1 MKKSAHIAIVM
12 TAAALVVALTLV
24 LTPGFGQTNNDKA
37 KAGNDEKAK
46 AAAKAKAIA
55 QTFEANARTLT
66 IFDRQGKAVTT
77 VGQRAIYNTP
87 VFSPDAKRLVVAKV
101 DLEKETQDL
110 WVFDIDKGSSIQLT
124 AGKAREVSTTPAWS
138 PDGNR
143 IAYIGLRSGEYGLY
157 QKASNGQGNED
168 LVYKLPGVGT
178 LTDWSQDGRYLTYH
192 STDLGGGTLYAL
204 PLDVSAQPGRGV
216 VRDQDKAAERKPIEA
231 FRSPKQVQGM
241 RLSPDDRFLAYMSN
255 ESGKNEIYVR
265 PFDPAGAASAVARQL
280 SDQGG
285 QGMAFWRRDGKEL
298 YYLGA
303 DRSIMAV
310 SVSTSP
316 ALEVGK
322 PRVLFHPAEEVAVA
336 PGTSSVSR
344 DGERFV
350 IAVPPSRLRQLTI
363 LDRQGKVV
371 KTVGEPGVYASPA
384 FSPDGTRV
392 AVTRN
397 DPKTGNNDIWT
408 FDVATGKGYAVTS
421 DVWNDNS
428 PIWSADG
435 KQVAYVSTREQYSGI
450 YRKAWDGSGQEEL
463 LFRYTPGAG
472 VGFSDWSSDG
482 KFLTFSTGALLV
494 VGLHPD
500 EKALDRKA
508 LEWIRDENNEFGG
521 RFSPDTRFLA
531 YGSDE
536 ADPLDFAG
544 GGTVDV
550 YVRPFDA
557 AKAEAPGPG
566 PAVRVTK
573 NGAQIFGWR
582 RQDGKELI
590 YMNRDFELMALDVS
604 TTPTFTAGTPKL
616 LFKLASPQTAISPD
630 GISRDGQRFVFGM
643 PVSTTAR

>member
-1 MKKSAHIAIVM
+1 MKNSAHIAIVM
-12 TAAALVVALTLV
+12 TAAVLVGALMLV
-24 LTPGFGQTNNDKA
+24 PAPGFGQA
-37 KAGNDEKAK
+37 SSEEKARV
-46 AAAKAKAIA
+46 AAKAKAIA

-77 VGQRAIYNTP
+77 VGPRAIYNTP

-101 DLEKETQDL
+101 ALEKETQDL
-110 WVFDIDKGSSIQLT
+110 WVFDIDTGSSMQLT
-124 AGKAREVSTTPAWS
+124 SGKTREVSSTPAWS
-138 PDGNR
+138 PDGTR
-143 IAYIGLRSGEYGLY
+143 IAYLGLRSGDYGLY
-157 QKASNGQGNED
+157 QKASNGQGSEE
-168 LVYKLPGVGT
+168 LIYKLPGVGT
-178 LTDWSQDGRYLTYH
+178 LTDWSQDGKYLTYH
-192 STDLGGGTLYAL
+192 STDLGGGMLNAL
-204 PLDVSAQPGRGV
+204 PLN
-216 VRDQDKAAERKPIEA
+216 AAERKPIEA
-231 FRSPKQVQGM
+231 FKSAKQLSGM

-255 ESGKNEIYVR
+255 ESGRNEIYVR
-265 PFDPAGAASAVARQL
+265 PFDPAGGANAAAAGRQV

-298 YYLGA
+298 YFLGA

-316 ALEVGK
+316 ALEIGK
-322 PRVLFHPAEEVAVA
+322 PRLLFHPAEEIAVA

-350 IAVPPSRLRQLTI
+350 IAVPPNRLRQLTMF
-363 LDRQGKVV
+363 DRQGKVV
-371 KTVGEPGVYASPA
+371 KKVGEPGVYASPA

-408 FDVATGKGYAVTS
+408 FDVATGKGTAVTS

-450 YRKAWDGSGQEEL
+450 YRKASDGTGQEEL

-472 VGFSDWSSDG
+472 IGFSDWSSDG

-494 VGLHPD
+494 VGLRPD

-521 RFSPDTRFLA
+521 RFSPDTHFLA

-536 ADPLDFAG
+536 ADPLDSAG

-557 AKAEAPGPG
+557 AKPEAPGPG
-566 PAVRVTK
+566 TAVRVTK

-590 YMNRDFELMALDVS
+590 YMNRDFEFMAVDVS
-604 TTPTFTAGTPKL
+604 TTPTFRAGTPKL

-643 PVSTTAR
+643 PVSPAAR

>member
-1 MKKSAHIAIVM
+1 MKKSARIAIVM
-12 TAAALVVALTLV
+12 TTAVLAAAWMF
-24 LTPGFGQTNNDKA
+24 TPSSGFGQANNDKA
-37 KAGNDEKAK
+37 KAGNEDKAK

-66 IFDRQGKAVTT
+66 IYDRQGKAVAT
-77 VGQRAIYNTP
+77 VGPRAIYNTP
-87 VFSPDAKRLVVAKV
+87 VFSPDVKRLVAGKV

-110 WVFDIDKGSSIQLT
+110 WVFDIATGNSIQLT
-124 AGKAREVSTTPAWS
+124 SGKAREASSTPAWS
-138 PDGNR
+138 PDGSR

-157 QKASNGQGNED
+157 QKASNGQGSEE
-168 LVYKLPGVGT
+168 LIYKLPGVGT

-204 PLDVSAQPGRGV
+204 PLN
-216 VRDQDKAAERKPIEA
+216 AAERKPLEA
-231 FRSPKQVQGM
+231 FHSAKQVQGM
-241 RLSPDDRFLAYMSN
+241 RLSPDDRYMVHTSN
-255 ESGKNEIYVR
+255 ESGRNEIYVR
-265 PFDPAGAASAVARQL
+265 PFDPAGGTGAAGAARQV

-336 PGTSSVSR
+336 PGSSSVSR

-350 IAVPPSRLRQLTI
+350 IAVPPNRLRQLTI
-363 LDRQGKVV
+363 LDRQGKTV
-371 KTVGEPGVYASPA
+371 KTVGEPGVYGQPA

-392 AVTRN
+392 AVSRN
-397 DPKTGNNDIWT
+397 DPKTGFNDIWT
-408 FDVATGKGYAVTS
+408 FDVATGKGYPVSS

-435 KQVAYVSTREQYSGI
+435 KQLAYVSTREQYSGI

-472 VGFSDWSSDG
+472 VGFSDWSQDG

-494 VGLHPD
+494 VPLRDG
-500 EKALDRKA
+500 EKGLDRKA

-521 RFSPDTRFLA
+521 RFSPDGHFLA

-544 GGTVDV
+544 GGTLDV
-550 YVRPFDA
+550 YVRPFDSS
-557 AKAEAPGPG
+557 KPEAPGPG
-566 PAVRVTK
+566 PAVRVTS

-604 TTPTFTAGTPKL
+604 MTPTFRAGTPKL

>member
-1 MKKSAHIAIVM
+1 MKKSAQIAIVLP
-12 TAAALVVALTLV
+12 AAGIACALMFVSIA
-24 LTPGFGQTNNDKA
+24 GFGQTANDA
-37 KAGNDEKAK
+37 KAK

-55 QTFEANARTLT
+55 QAFEANARTLT
-66 IFDRQGKAVTT
+66 IFDRQGKVVTT
-77 VGQRAIYNTP
+77 VGPRAIYNTP
-87 VFSPDAKRLVVAKV
+87 VFSPDAKRLVVAKT

-110 WVFDIDKGSSIQLT
+110 WVFDIATGNSIQLT
-124 AGKAREVSTTPAWS
+124 SGKPREASTAPAWS
-138 PDGNR
+138 PDGSR
-143 IAYIGLRSGEYGLY
+143 VAYIGLRSGAYGLY
-157 QKASNGQGNED
+157 QKPSNGQGAEE
-168 LVYKLPGVGT
+168 LLYQLPGVGT

-192 STDLGGGTLYAL
+192 STDLGGGILSAL
-204 PLDVSAQPGRGV
+204 PLNATG
-216 VRDQDKAAERKPIEA
+216 ERKPIEA
-231 FRSPKQVQGM
+231 FRSPKQAQGM
-241 RLSPDDRFLAYMSN
+241 RLSPDGRFMSYSSN
-255 ESGKNEIYVR
+255 DTGKGEIYVR
-265 PFDPAGAASAVARQL
+265 PFDPAGSSSGAAKQI

-285 QGMAFWRRDGKEL
+285 QGMAFWRRDGKEF

-316 ALEVGK
+316 ALEIGK
-322 PRVLFHPAEEVAVA
+322 PRVLFHPAEEIAVA

-363 LDRQGKVV
+363 FDRQGKTVQ
-371 KTVGEPGVYASPA
+371 KVGEPGVYGQPA
-384 FSPDGTRV
+384 FSPDGTKV
-392 AVTRN
+392 AVSRN
-397 DPKTGNNDIWT
+397 DPKSGANDIWT
-408 FDVATGKGYAVTS
+408 IEVATGKGYAVTN
-421 DVWNDNS
+421 DVWQDNT

-435 KQVAYVSTREQYSGI
+435 KQLAYVSTREQYSGI

-472 VGFSDWSSDG
+472 VGFSDWSQDG
-482 KFLTFSTGALLV
+482 KFLTFATGALLIV
-494 VGLHPD
+494 PLRADVKG
-500 EKALDRKA
+500 LDRKEI
-508 LEWIRDENNEFGG
+508 EWIRDEYNEFGG
-521 RFSPDTRFLA
+521 RFSPDGRFLA
-531 YGSDE
+531 FGSDE

-544 GGTVDV
+544 SGSIDV

-557 AKAEAPGPG
+557 SHPEAPGPG

-590 YMNRDFELMALDVS
+590 YMNRDFELMALDIS
-604 TTPTFTAGTPKL
+604 TTPTVTTGTPKL

-630 GISRDGQRFVFGM
+630 GISRDGKQFVFGM

>member
-1 MKKSAHIAIVM
+1 MKSRIPALIL
-12 TAAALVVALTLV
+12 TASAALCAGLILV
-24 LTPGFGQTNNDKA
+24 PSSGFGQA
-37 KAGNDEKAK
+37 SNDEKAK
-46 AAAKAKAIA
+46 SAAKAKAKAIA

-66 IFDRQGKAVTT
+66 IFDRQGKTVTT
-77 VGQRAIYNTP
+77 VGPRAIYNTP

-110 WVFDIDKGSSIQLT
+110 WVFDIATGSSIQLT
-124 AGKAREVSTTPAWS
+124 SGKPREVSAAPAWS
-138 PDGNR
+138 PDGSR
-143 IAYIGLRSGEYGLY
+143 IAYMGLRAGAYGLY

-168 LVYKLPGVGT
+168 LVYQLPGVGT

-192 STDLGGGTLYAL
+192 STDLGGGTLSAL
-204 PLDVSAQPGRGV
+204 PL
-216 VRDQDKAAERKPIEA
+216 VRDQDQAAERKPIEA
-231 FRSPKQVQGM
+231 LKSAKQLSGM

-265 PFDPAGAASAVARQL
+265 PFDPAGGSNAAAAARQV

-285 QGMAFWRRDGKEL
+285 QGMAFWRRDGQEL
-298 YYLGA
+298 YFLAA

-316 ALEVGK
+316 ALEIGK
-322 PRVLFHPAEEVAVA
+322 PRLLFHPAEEIAVA

-350 IAVPPSRLRQLTI
+350 IAVPPNRLRQLTI
-363 LDRQGKVV
+363 LERQGKVV

-392 AVTRN
+392 AVMRN

-408 FDVATGKGYAVTS
+408 FDVATGKGSAVTS

-435 KQVAYVSTREQYSGI
+435 KQLAYVSTREQYSGV
-450 YRKAWDGSGQEEL
+450 YRKAADGSGQEEL

-472 VGFSDWSSDG
+472 IGFSDWSTDG
-482 KFLTFSTGALLV
+482 RFLTFSTGALLV
-494 VGLHPD
+494 VPVRES

-521 RFSPDTRFLA
+521 RFSPDGRFLA

-544 GGTVDV
+544 GGSVDV

-557 AKAEAPGPG
+557 AKPEAPGTG
-566 PAVRVTK
+566 TAVRVTK

-643 PVSTTAR
+643 PVSPAAR

>member
-1 MKKSAHIAIVM
+1 MKKSAQIAIVM
-12 TAAALVVALTLV
+12 TVAALAATLTFA
-24 LTPGFGQTNNDKA
+24 PASGFGQTNTDRA

-46 AAAKAKAIA
+46 AAAKAKAVA
-55 QTFEANARTLT
+55 QQFEANARTLT
-66 IFDRQGKAVTT
+66 VFDRQGKVITT
-77 VGQRAIYNTP
+77 VGTRAIYNTP
-87 VFSPDAKRLVVAKV
+87 VFSPDAKRLAVAKV

-110 WVFDIDKGSSIQLT
+110 WVFDIGTGGSLQLT
-124 AGKAREVSTTPAWS
+124 SGKVREISSAPAWS
-138 PDGNR
+138 PDGSHV
-143 IAYIGLRSGEYGLY
+143 AYVGLRSGEYGLY
-157 QKASNGQGNED
+157 QRPSNGQGAEE
-168 LVYKLPGVGT
+168 LIYKLPGVGT

-192 STDLGGGTLYAL
+192 STDLGGGILFAV
-204 PLDVSAQPGRGV
+204 PLNSA
-216 VRDQDKAAERKPIEA
+216 DKKPIEA
-231 FRSPKQVQGM
+231 FRSAKQLSGM

-255 ESGKNEIYVR
+255 ESGRNEIYVR
-265 PFDPAGAASAVARQL
+265 PFDPAGGSTAAGRQL

-298 YYLGA
+298 YFLAA

-310 SVSTSP
+310 SVSTFP
-316 ALEVGK
+316 ALEIGK
-322 PRVLFHPAEEVAVA
+322 PRLLFHPAEEIAVA

-350 IAVPPSRLRQLTI
+350 IAVPPNRLRQLTI
-363 LDRQGKVV
+363 FDRQGKVI
-371 KTVGEPGVYASPA
+371 KTVGDPGVYGQPA
-384 FSPDGTRV
+384 FSPDATRV
-392 AVTRN
+392 AVSRN
-397 DPKTGNNDIWT
+397 DPRTGNNDIWT
-408 FDVATGKGYAVTS
+408 FDVATGKGNPVTS
-421 DVWNDNS
+421 DVWQDNT

-435 KQVAYVSTREQYSGI
+435 RQVAYVSTREQYSGI
-450 YRKAWDGSGQEEL
+450 YRKASDGSGQEEL

-472 VGFSDWSSDG
+472 IGFSDWSSDG
-482 KFLTFSTGALLV
+482 RFLTFSTGALLV
-494 VGLHPD
+494 VPVRPD

-508 LEWIRDENNEFGG
+508 LEWMRDENNEFGG

-557 AKAEAPGPG
+557 TKPEAPGPG
-566 PAVRVTK
+566 TAVRVTK

-590 YMNRDFELMALDVS
+590 YLNRDFELMAMDVS

-616 LFKLASPQTAISPD
+616 LFKLTSPQTTISPD
-630 GISRDGQRFVFGM
+630 GISRDGQRFVFGL
-643 PVSTTAR
+643 PVSPAAR

>member
-1 MKKSAHIAIVM
+1 MKKSAQIAIVM
-12 TAAALVVALTLV
+12 TAGVLAAAWMLAP
-24 LTPGFGQTNNDKA
+24 TPGFGQASNDA
-37 KAGNDEKAK
+37 KPNDAKAK

-55 QTFEANARTLT
+55 QQFEANARTLT
-66 IFDRQGKAVTT
+66 VYDRQGKAVAT
-77 VGQRAIYNTP
+77 VGPRAIYNTP
-87 VFSPDAKRLVVAKV
+87 VFSPDAKRLVVGKV
-101 DLEKETQDL
+101 DLEKEVQDL
-110 WVFDIDKGSSIQLT
+110 WVFDIGTGSTLQLT
-124 AGKAREVSTTPAWS
+124 SGKAREASSTPAWS
-138 PDGNR
+138 PDGSR
-143 IAYIGLRSGEYGLY
+143 IAYLGLRSGDYGIY
-157 QKASNGQGNED
+157 QKASNGQGSEE
-168 LVYKLPGVGT
+168 LIYKLPGVGT
-178 LTDWSQDGRYLTYH
+178 ITDWSQDGRYITYH
-192 STDLGGGTLYAL
+192 STDLGGGTLFAFSL
-204 PLDVSAQPGRGV
+204 SAA
-216 VRDQDKAAERKPIEA
+216 DKKPIEA
-231 FRSPKQVQGM
+231 YRSAKQLSGM
-241 RLSPDDRFLAYMSN
+241 RLSPDNRYLAYMSN
-255 ESGKNEIYVR
+255 ESGKNEVYVR
-265 PFDPAGAASAVARQL
+265 PFDPAGSNAAAAARQV
-280 SDQGG
+280 SEQGG

-298 YYLGA
+298 YFLGA

-322 PRVLFHPAEEVAVA
+322 PRLLFHPAEEIAVA

-350 IAVPPSRLRQLTI
+350 IAVPPNRLRQLTI

-371 KTVGEPGVYASPA
+371 RTVGEPGVYAQPA

-392 AVTRN
+392 AVARN
-397 DPKTGNNDIWT
+397 DLKTGSNDIWT

-421 DVWNDNS
+421 DVWPDNT

-435 KQVAYVSTREQYSGI
+435 KQLAYVSTREQYSGI

-472 VGFSDWSSDG
+472 VGFSDWSQDG
-482 KFLTFSTGALLV
+482 KFLTFSTGVLLV
-494 VGLHPD
+494 VPLREN

-508 LEWIRDENNEFGG
+508 IEWIRDENNEFGG
-521 RFSPDTRFLA
+521 RFSPDGRFLA

-557 AKAEAPGPG
+557 SKPEAPAVG
-566 PAVRVTK
+566 PAIRVTK

-582 RQDGKELI
+582 RQYGKELI
-590 YMNRDFELMALDVS
+590 YMNRDFELMAMDIS
-604 TTPTFTAGTPKL
+604 TTPTFRAGTPTL
-616 LFKLASPQTAISPD
+616 LFKLPNPLQTSISPD

-643 PVSTTAR
+643 PLPAAGR

>member
-1 MKKSAHIAIVM
+1 MKKSSRIAIVM
-12 TAAALVVALTLV
+12 TVAALAAASMLA
-24 LTPGFGQTNNDKA
+24 PASGFGQTNNDKA

-55 QTFEANARTLT
+55 QAFEANARTLT

-77 VGQRAIYNTP
+77 VGPRAIYNTP

-110 WVFDIDKGSSIQLT
+110 WVFDIDTGSSIQLT
-124 AGKAREVSTTPAWS
+124 SGKAREVSTTPAWS
-138 PDGNR
+138 PDGSR

-178 LTDWSQDGRYLTYH
+178 LTDWSQDGSYLTYH

-204 PLDVSAQPGRGV
+204 PLT
-216 VRDQDKAAERKPIEA
+216 AAERKPIEA
-231 FRSPKQVQGM
+231 YRSAKQAQGM

-265 PFDPAGAASAVARQL
+265 PFDPAGGSNAAAAGRQL

-298 YYLGA
+298 YYLAA
-303 DRSIMAV
+303 DRSIMVV

-316 ALEVGK
+316 ALEIGK
-322 PRVLFHPAEEVAVA
+322 PRLLFHPAEEVAVA
-336 PGTSSVSR
+336 PGSSSVSR

-363 LDRQGKVV
+363 LDRQGRVV

-435 KQVAYVSTREQYSGI
+435 KQLAYVSTREQYSGI

-472 VGFSDWSSDG
+472 IGFSDWSQDG
-482 KFLTFSTGALLV
+482 KFLTFATGVLLV
-494 VGLHPD
+494 VPLRPS
-500 EKALDRKA
+500 EKALDRSA
-508 LEWIRDENNEFGG
+508 IEWIRDENNEFGG
-521 RFSPDTRFLA
+521 RFSPDGRFLA

-544 GGTVDV
+544 GGSLDV

-557 AKAEAPGPG
+557 AKPEAPGPG
-566 PAVRVTK
+566 SAIRVTR
-573 NGAQIFGWR
+573 NGVQIFGWR
-582 RQDGKELI
+582 RQDGKGLI
-590 YMNRDFELMALDVS
+590 YMNRDFELMAVDVS

-643 PVSTTAR
+643 PVSATAR

>member
-1 MKKSAHIAIVM
+1 MKSSFQVAIL
-12 TAAALVVALTLV
+12 TASAALCAVLMLV
-24 LTPGFGQTNNDKA
+24 SSGFGQAANDA
-37 KAGNDEKAK
+37 KAK

-55 QTFEANARTLT
+55 QAFEANARTLT
-66 IFDRQGKAVTT
+66 IYDRQGKAVTT
-77 VGQRAIYNTP
+77 VGPRAIYNTP

-110 WVFDIDKGSSIQLT
+110 WVFDIATGSSIQLT
-124 AGKAREVSTTPAWS
+124 SGKAREGSTTPAWS
-138 PDGNR
+138 PDGSR

-204 PLDVSAQPGRGV
+204 PLDVSAQPARGV
-216 VRDQDKAAERKPIEA
+216 VRDQNNAAERKPIEA
-231 FRSPKQVQGM
+231 YRSAKQAQGM
-241 RLSPDDRFLAYMSN
+241 RLSPDARFLVYTSN
-255 ESGKNEIYVR
+255 ETGKNEIYIR
-265 PFDPAGAASAVARQL
+265 PFDPAGGSNAAAAGRQV

-298 YYLGA
+298 YYLAA

-310 SVSTSP
+310 SVGTSP

-336 PGTSSVSR
+336 PGSSSVSR

-350 IAVPPSRLRQLTI
+350 IAVPPNRLRQLTI

-371 KTVGEPGVYASPA
+371 KKVGQPGVYAQPS

-408 FDVATGKGYAVTS
+408 FDVATGKGSAVTS

-472 VGFSDWSSDG
+472 IGFSDWSTDG

-494 VGLHPD
+494 VPLRPA

-508 LEWIRDENNEFGG
+508 LDWIRDENNEFGG
-521 RFSPDTRFLA
+521 RFSPDGRFLA

-544 GGTVDV
+544 GGSLDV

-557 AKAEAPGPG
+557 KSPEAPGPA
-566 PAVRVTK
+566 PAVRLTR
-573 NGAQIFGWR
+573 NGVQFFGWS

-590 YMNRDFELMALDVS
+590 YVNRDFELMALDVS

-643 PVSTTAR
+643 PVSAATR

>member
-1 MKKSAHIAIVM
+1 MQKSARIAIIM
-12 TAAALVVALTLV
+12 TAAALGAALTLAPA
-24 LTPGFGQTNNDKA
+24 PGLGQSPNTNEKTS
-37 KAGNDEKAK
+37 DEKAR
-46 AAAKAKAIA
+46 AADKAKAIA
-55 QTFEANARTLT
+55 RQFENNARTLT
-66 IFDRQGKAVTT
+66 IFDRQGKVVTT
-77 VGQRAIYNTP
+77 VGPRAIWNTP
-87 VFSPDAKRLVVAKV
+87 VFSPDAKRLVAGKV
-101 DLEKETQDL
+101 DLEKEVQDL
-110 WVFDIDKGSSIQLT
+110 WVFDTATGSSIQLT
-124 AGKAREVSTTPAWS
+124 SGKARENSSTPAWS
-138 PDGNR
+138 PDGSR
-143 IAYIGLRSGEYGLY
+143 IAYIALRSGEFGLY
-157 QKASNGQGNED
+157 QKASNGQGNEE
-168 LVYKLPGVGT
+168 LIYKLPGVGT

-192 STDLGGGTLYAL
+192 STDLGGGTLFAL
-204 PLDVSAQPGRGV
+204 PLD
-216 VRDQDKAAERKPIEA
+216 ERKPIEA

-255 ESGKNEIYVR
+255 ESGKNEIYIR
-265 PFDPAGAASAVARQL
+265 PFDPAGGGNGTGRQV

-303 DRSIMAV
+303 DRSIMAI

-316 ALEVGK
+316 ALEAGK
-322 PRVLFHPAEEVAVA
+322 PRVLFHPAEEIAVA
-336 PGTSSVSR
+336 PGSSSVSR

-363 LDRQGKVV
+363 FDRQGKVV
-371 KTVGEPGVYASPA
+371 KTVGQPGAYFQPA

-408 FDVATGKGYAVTS
+408 FDTASGKGYAVTN
-421 DVWNDNS
+421 DVWQDNS

-472 VGFSDWSSDG
+472 VGFSDWSQDG
-482 KFLTFSTGALLV
+482 KFLTFATGALLV
-494 VGLHPD
+494 VPLRAN

-508 LEWIRDENNEFGG
+508 IEWIRDENNEFGG
-521 RFSPDTRFLA
+521 RFSPDGRFLA

-544 GGTVDV
+544 SGSLDV

-557 AKAEAPGPG
+557 SKPEAPGPG
-566 PAVRVTK
+566 PAVRATK
-573 NGAQIFGWR
+573 GGVQIFGWR

-590 YMNRDFELMALDVS
+590 YMNRDFELMAMDVS
-604 TTPTFTAGTPKL
+604 TTPTFRAGTPKL

-643 PVSTTAR
+643 PVSAGAR

>member
-1 MKKSAHIAIVM
+1 MKNSAQIAIVV
-12 TAAALVVALTLV
+12 TAAALVVALMLV
-24 LTPGFGQTNNDKA
+24 PAPGFGQASK
-37 KAGNDEKAK
+37 NDEKAK

-55 QTFEANARTLT
+55 QAFEANARTLT
-66 IFDRQGKAVTT
+66 IYDRQGKAVTT
-77 VGQRAIYNTP
+77 VGPRAIYNTP
-87 VFSPDAKRLVVAKV
+87 VFSPDAKRLVVSKA

-110 WVFDIDKGSSIQLT
+110 WVFDIDKGSSLQLT
-124 AGKAREVSTTPAWS
+124 SGKAREVSTAPAWS
-138 PDGNR
+138 PDGSR

-157 QKASNGQGNED
+157 QKASNGQGSEE
-168 LVYKLPGVGT
+168 LIYTLPGVGT

-192 STDLGGGTLYAL
+192 STDLGGGMLNAL
-204 PLDVSAQPGRGV
+204 PLDVSAQPARGV
-216 VRDQDKAAERKPIEA
+216 VRDQNNAAERKPIEA
-231 FRSPKQVQGM
+231 YRSAKQLSGM

-265 PFDPAGAASAVARQL
+265 PFDPSGGSSAAAPASAVARQV

-298 YYLGA
+298 YYLAA

-322 PRVLFHPAEEVAVA
+322 PKVLFHPAEEVAVG
-336 PGTSSVSR
+336 PGTSSVNR

-350 IAVPPSRLRQLTI
+350 IAVPPSQLRQLTI

-371 KTVGEPGVYASPA
+371 KKVGEPGVYASPA

-392 AVTRN
+392 AVTRS

-408 FDVATGKGYAVTS
+408 FDVATGKGYAVTN
-421 DVWNDNS
+421 DVWQDNS

-435 KQVAYVSTREQYSGI
+435 KQVAFVSTREQYSGI

-472 VGFSDWSSDG
+472 IGFSDWSSDG
-482 KFLTFSTGALLV
+482 KFLTFSIGALLV
-494 VGLHPD
+494 VPLRPA

-508 LEWIRDENNEFGG
+508 LDWIRDENNEFGG

-557 AKAEAPGPG
+557 AKPEAPGPG
-566 PAVRVTK
+566 TAVRVTK
-573 NGAQIFGWR
+573 NGVQIFGWR

-643 PVSTTAR
+643 PVSPAAR

>member
-1 MKKSAHIAIVM
+1 MKESARIAIVM
-12 TAAALVVALTLV
+12 TVAALAAALTFAPA
-24 LTPGFGQTNNDKA
+24 PGLGQTNNDKA

-66 IFDRQGKAVTT
+66 VFDRQGKAVTT

-110 WVFDIDKGSSIQLT
+110 WVFDIDKGSGVQLT
-124 AGKAREVSTTPAWS
+124 SGKAREVSTAPAWS
-138 PDGNR
+138 PDGSR
-143 IAYIGLRSGEYGLY
+143 IAYVGLRSGEYGLY

-168 LVYKLPGVGT
+168 LIYKLPGVGT

-204 PLDVSAQPGRGV
+204 PLNAT
-216 VRDQDKAAERKPIEA
+216 ERKPIEA
-231 FRSPKQVQGM
+231 YRSAKQLSGM

-265 PFDPAGAASAVARQL
+265 PFDPAGGSNAAVTGRQL

-371 KTVGEPGVYASPA
+371 RTVGEPGVYASPA

-408 FDVATGKGYAVTS
+408 FDVATGKGYAVTN

-435 KQVAYVSTREQYSGI
+435 KQLAYVSTREQYSGI
-450 YRKAWDGSGQEEL
+450 YRKASDGSGQEEL

-472 VGFSDWSSDG
+472 IGFSDWSSDG

-494 VGLHPD
+494 VPVRPD

-508 LEWIRDENNEFGG
+508 LEWMRDENNEFGG

-557 AKAEAPGPG
+557 TKPEAPGPG
-566 PAVRVTK
+566 TAVRVTK

-590 YMNRDFELMALDVS
+590 YMNRDFELMAMDIS

-616 LFKLASPQTAISPD
+616 LFKLPSPQTAISPD
-630 GISRDGQRFVFGM
+630 GISRDGQRFVFGL
-643 PVSTTAR
+643 PVSPAAR

>member
-1 MKKSAHIAIVM
+1 MKKSAQIAIVM
-12 TAAALVVALTLV
+12 TAAVLVVALV
-24 LTPGFGQTNNDKA
+24 LIPASGFGQA
-37 KAGNDEKAK
+37 SNDEKAK

-55 QTFEANARTLT
+55 QNFEANARTLT
-66 IFDRQGKAVTT
+66 IYDRKGKVVTT
-77 VGQRAIYNTP
+77 VGPRAIYNTP

-110 WVFDIDKGSSIQLT
+110 WVFDIDKGGSLQLT
-124 AGKAREVSTTPAWS
+124 SGKAREVSTTPAWS
-138 PDGNR
+138 PDGTR

-204 PLDVSAQPGRGV
+204 PLT
-216 VRDQDKAAERKPIEA
+216 AAERKPIEA
-231 FRSPKQVQGM
+231 YRSAKQAQGM

-255 ESGKNEIYVR
+255 ESGKHEIYVR
-265 PFDPAGAASAVARQL
+265 PFDPAGAANAVARQL

-303 DRSIMAV
+303 DRSIMVV

-322 PRVLFHPAEEVAVA
+322 PRILFHPAEEVAVA

-350 IAVPPSRLRQLTI
+350 IAVPPNRLRQLTI

-384 FSPDGTRV
+384 FSPDGRQV
-392 AVTRN
+392 AVMRN

-408 FDVATGKGYAVTS
+408 FDVSTGKGYAVTS

-428 PIWSADG
+428 PVWSADG

-472 VGFSDWSSDG
+472 IGFSDWSSDG

-494 VGLHPD
+494 VGLRRD

-508 LEWIRDENNEFGG
+508 FEWMRDENNEFGG

-557 AKAEAPGPG
+557 AKPEAPGPG

-590 YMNRDFELMALDVS
+590 YMNRDFELMAVDVS

-643 PVSTTAR
+643 PVSPPAR

>member
-1 MKKSAHIAIVM
+1 MLAPNA
-12 TAAALVVALTLV
+12 
-24 LTPGFGQTNNDKA
+24 GFGQSNSDKA
-37 KAGNDEKAK
+37 TPGNDEKAK
-46 AAAKAKAIA
+46 AAAKAKQIA
-55 QTFEANARTLT
+55 RAFEANARKLT
-66 IFDRQGKAVTT
+66 IYDRQGKVVAT
-77 VGQRAIYNTP
+77 VGPRAIYNTP
-87 VFSPDAKRLVVAKV
+87 VFSPDAKRVVVAKA
-101 DLEKETQDL
+101 DLEKEIQDL
-110 WVFDIDKGSSIQLT
+110 WVFDIATGTSIQLT
-124 AGKAREVSTTPAWS
+124 FDKARENSSAPAWS
-138 PDGNR
+138 PDGSR
-143 IAYIGLRSGEYGLY
+143 IAYVALRSGAYGLY
-157 QKASNGQGNED
+157 QKASNGQGDEE
-168 LVYKLPGVGT
+168 LLYKLPGVGT

-192 STDLGGGTLYAL
+192 ATDLGGGILSAL
-204 PLDVSAQPGRGV
+204 PLN
-216 VRDQDKAAERKPIEA
+216 AAGERKPIEA

-241 RLSPDDRFLAYMSN
+241 RLSPDGRFMSYTSN

-265 PFDPAGAASAVARQL
+265 PFDPAGSSTAAARQI

-285 QGMAFWRRDGKEL
+285 QGMAFWRRDGKEF

-316 ALEVGK
+316 ALEIGK
-322 PRVLFHPAEEVAVA
+322 PRVLFHPAEEIAVA

-350 IAVPPSRLRQLTI
+350 ISVPPSRLRQLTI

-371 KTVGEPGVYASPA
+371 KTVGEPGVYFQPA

-392 AVTRN
+392 AVGRN

-408 FDVATGKGYAVTS
+408 FDVVTGKGYAVTN
-421 DVWNDNS
+421 DVWPDNS

-435 KQVAYVSTREQYSGI
+435 KQLAYVSTREQYSGI
-450 YRKAWDGSGQEEL
+450 YRKAWDGTGQEEL

-472 VGFSDWSSDG
+472 VGFSDWSQDG
-482 KFLTFSTGALLV
+482 KFLTFATGVLLIV
-494 VGLHPD
+494 PLREN

-508 LEWIRDENNEFGG
+508 IEWIRDENNEGGG
-521 RFSPDTRFLA
+521 RFSPDGRFLA

-536 ADPLDFAG
+536 ADPVDFAG
-544 GGTVDV
+544 GGSLDV

-557 AKAEAPGPG
+557 SKPEAPGPG

-573 NGAQIFGWR
+573 GGAQIFGWR

-590 YMNRDFELMALDVS
+590 YMNRDFELMALDV
-604 TTPTFTAGTPKL
+604 TTAPTFRAGTPKL

-643 PVSTTAR
+643 PVAPGAR

>member
-1 MKKSAHIAIVM
+1 MKKSAQIAIVI
-12 TAAALVVALTLV
+12 TAAALGTVITFAP
-24 LTPGFGQTNNDKA
+24 TPGFGQA
-37 KAGNDEKAK
+37 ANDEKAK

-55 QTFEANARTLT
+55 QQFEANARTLT
-66 IFDRQGKAVTT
+66 IYDRQGKVVTT
-77 VGQRAIYNTP
+77 VGPRAIYNTP
-87 VFSPDAKRLVVAKV
+87 VFSPDAKRLVAAKV
-101 DLEKETQDL
+101 DLEKEMQDL
-110 WVFDIDKGSSIQLT
+110 WVFDVATGSSIQLT
-124 AGKAREVSTTPAWS
+124 SGKTRELSTTPAWS
-138 PDGNR
+138 PDGSR
-143 IAYIGLRSGEYGLY
+143 IAYIGLRSGAYGLY
-157 QKASNGQGNED
+157 QKASNGQGDEE
-168 LVYKLPGVGT
+168 LLYKLPGVGT

-192 STDLGGGTLYAL
+192 STDLGGGTLFAL
-204 PLDVSAQPGRGV
+204 PLNST
-216 VRDQDKAAERKPIEA
+216 ERKPVEA
-231 FRSPKQVQGM
+231 FRSPKQLQGM
-241 RLSPDDRFLAYMSN
+241 RLSPDDRFLAYTSN
-255 ESGKNEIYVR
+255 ESGKTEVYVR
-265 PFDPAGAASAVARQL
+265 PFDPAGGSNAAPGRQV

-298 YYLGA
+298 YYLAA

-316 ALEVGK
+316 ALEIGK
-322 PRVLFHPAEEVAVA
+322 PKLLFHPAEEIAVA

-350 IAVPPSRLRQLTI
+350 ISVPPSRLRQLTI
-363 LDRQGKVV
+363 LDRQGKAI
-371 KTVGEPGVYASPA
+371 KTVAEPGAYFQPA

-392 AVTRN
+392 AVGRN

-408 FDVATGKGYAVTS
+408 FDVATGKGYAVTN

-435 KQVAYVSTREQYSGI
+435 KQIAYVSTREQYSGI

-472 VGFSDWSSDG
+472 VGFSDWSQDG
-482 KFLTFSTGALLV
+482 KFLTFATGVLLIV
-494 VGLHPD
+494 PLREN

-521 RFSPDTRFLA
+521 RFSPDGRFLA

-544 GGTVDV
+544 SGSVDV

-557 AKAEAPGPG
+557 SKPEAPGQG
-566 PAVRVTK
+566 VAVRVT
-573 NGAQIFGWR
+573 NGGAQIFGWR

-590 YMNRDFELMALDVS
+590 YMNRDFELMALDVT
-604 TTPTFTAGTPKL
+604 TTPAFHAGTPKL
-616 LFKLASPQTAISPD
+616 LFKLPSPQTAISPD

-643 PVSTTAR
+643 PVTPGAR

>member
-1 MKKSAHIAIVM
+1 MKKSAQIAIVM
-12 TAAALVVALTLV
+12 TVAALAATLTFA
-24 LTPGFGQTNNDKA
+24 PASGFGQTNTDRA

-46 AAAKAKAIA
+46 AAAKAKAVA
-55 QTFEANARTLT
+55 QQFEANARTLT
-66 IFDRQGKAVTT
+66 VFDRQGKVITT
-77 VGQRAIYNTP
+77 VGTRAIYNTP
-87 VFSPDAKRLVVAKV
+87 VFSPDAKRLAVAKV

-110 WVFDIDKGSSIQLT
+110 WVFDIGTGGSLQLT
-124 AGKAREVSTTPAWS
+124 SGKVREISSAPAWS
-138 PDGNR
+138 PDGSHV
-143 IAYIGLRSGEYGLY
+143 AYVGLRSGEYGLY
-157 QKASNGQGNED
+157 QRPSNGQGAEE
-168 LVYKLPGVGT
+168 LIYKLPGVGT

-192 STDLGGGTLYAL
+192 STDLGGGILFAV
-204 PLDVSAQPGRGV
+204 PLNSA
-216 VRDQDKAAERKPIEA
+216 DKKPIEA
-231 FRSPKQVQGM
+231 FRSAKQLSGM

-255 ESGKNEIYVR
+255 ESGRNEIYVR
-265 PFDPAGAASAVARQL
+265 PFDPAGGSTAAGRQL

-298 YYLGA
+298 YFLAA

-310 SVSTSP
+310 SVSTFP
-316 ALEVGK
+316 ALEIGK
-322 PRVLFHPAEEVAVA
+322 PRLLFHPAEEIAVA

-350 IAVPPSRLRQLTI
+350 IAVPPNRLRQLTI
-363 LDRQGKVV
+363 FDRQGKVI
-371 KTVGEPGVYASPA
+371 KTVGDPGVYGQPA
-384 FSPDGTRV
+384 FSPDATRV
-392 AVTRN
+392 AVSRN
-397 DPKTGNNDIWT
+397 DPRTGNNDIWT
-408 FDVATGKGYAVTS
+408 FDVATGKGNPVTS
-421 DVWNDNS
+421 DVWQDNT

-435 KQVAYVSTREQYSGI
+435 RQVAYVSTREQYSGI
-450 YRKAWDGSGQEEL
+450 YRKASDGSGQEEL

-472 VGFSDWSSDG
+472 IGFSDWASDG
-482 KFLTFSTGALLV
+482 RFLTFSTGALLV
-494 VGLHPD
+494 VPVRPD

-508 LEWIRDENNEFGG
+508 LEWMRDENNEFGG

-557 AKAEAPGPG
+557 TKPEAPGPG
-566 PAVRVTK
+566 TAVRLTK

-590 YMNRDFELMALDVS
+590 YLNRDFELMAMDVS

-616 LFKLASPQTAISPD
+616 LFKLTSPQTTISPD
-630 GISRDGQRFVFGM
+630 GISRDGQRFVFGL
-643 PVSTTAR
+643 PVSPAAR

>member
-1 MKKSAHIAIVM
+1 MKKSAQIAIVI
-12 TAAALVVALTLV
+12 TAAALAAAFMLAP
-24 LTPGFGQTNNDKA
+24 TPGLGQASNDKA
-37 KAGNDEKAK
+37 KADDDDKAK

-55 QTFEANARTLT
+55 QQFEANARTLT
-66 IFDRQGKAVTT
+66 IYDRQGKVVTT
-77 VGQRAIYNTP
+77 VGPRAIYNTP
-87 VFSPDAKRLVVAKV
+87 VFSPNSKRLVAGKV

-110 WVFDIDKGSSIQLT
+110 WVFDIATGSSVQLT
-124 AGKAREVSTTPAWS
+124 SSKARENSSTPAWS
-138 PDGNR
+138 PDGSR
-143 IAYIGLRSGEYGLY
+143 IAYIGLRSGAYGLY
-157 QKASNGQGNED
+157 QKASNGQGNEE
-168 LVYKLPGVGT
+168 LLYKLPGVGT

-192 STDLGGGTLYAL
+192 STDLGGGTLNAL
-204 PLDVSAQPGRGV
+204 PLNPSG
-216 VRDQDKAAERKPIEA
+216 ERKPIEA
-231 FRSPKQVQGM
+231 FRSAKQAQGM
-241 RLSPDDRFLAYMSN
+241 RLSPDGRFMSYASN

-265 PFDPAGAASAVARQL
+265 PFDPAGASNGAARQV

-316 ALEVGK
+316 ALEIGK
-322 PRVLFHPAEEVAVA
+322 PRVLFHPPEEIAVA

-350 IAVPPSRLRQLTI
+350 ISVPPSRLRQLTI

-371 KTVGEPGVYASPA
+371 KTVGEPGAYFQPA

-392 AVTRN
+392 AVGRN
-397 DPKTGNNDIWT
+397 DPKTGFNDIWT
-408 FDVATGKGYAVTS
+408 FDVATGKGYAVTN
-421 DVWNDNS
+421 DVWPDNS

-435 KQVAYVSTREQYSGI
+435 KQIAFVSTREQYSGI

-472 VGFSDWSSDG
+472 VGFSDWSKDG
-482 KFLTFSTGALLV
+482 KFLTFATGALLIV
-494 VGLHPD
+494 PLREN

-508 LEWIRDENNEFGG
+508 VEWIRDENNEFGG
-521 RFSPDTRFLA
+521 RFSPDGRFLA

-544 GGTVDV
+544 GGSVDV

-557 AKAEAPGPG
+557 AKPEAPAPG
-566 PAVRVTK
+566 PAVRVTN

-590 YMNRDFELMALDVS
+590 YMNRDFELIALDVS
-604 TTPTFTAGTPKL
+604 TTPTFQAGAPKV

-643 PVSTTAR
+643 PVSPGAR

>member
-1 MKKSAHIAIVM
+1 MKKSARIAVVI
-12 TAAALVVALTLV
+12 TTAGFAAALVLAP
-24 LTPGFGQTNNDKA
+24 TPGLSQSA
-37 KAGNDEKAK
+37 NDERAK
-46 AAAKAKAIA
+46 AAAKAKLIA
-55 QTFEANARTLT
+55 RQFEANARTLT
-66 IFDRQGKAVTT
+66 IYDRQGKVVTT

-87 VFSPDAKRLVVAKV
+87 VFSPDAKRLVAGKV

-110 WVFDIDKGSSIQLT
+110 WVFDISTGNSVQLT
-124 AGKAREVSTTPAWS
+124 SSKARENSSTPAWS
-138 PDGNR
+138 PDGTR
-143 IAYIGLRSGEYGLY
+143 IAYIGLRSGAYGLY
-157 QKASNGQGNED
+157 QKASNGQGDEE
-168 LVYKLPGVGT
+168 LLYKLPGVGT

-192 STDLGGGTLYAL
+192 STDLSGGILNAL
-204 PLDVSAQPGRGV
+204 PLNPTG
-216 VRDQDKAAERKPIEA
+216 ERKPIEA
-231 FRSPKQVQGM
+231 FRSVKQVQGM
-241 RLSPDDRFLAYMSN
+241 RLSPDGQFLSYASN

-265 PFDPAGAASAVARQL
+265 PFDPAGASKGEARQI

-316 ALEVGK
+316 ALEIGK
-322 PRVLFHPAEEVAVA
+322 PRVLFHPPEEIAVA

-350 IAVPPSRLRQLTI
+350 ISVPPSRLRQLTI

-371 KTVGEPGVYASPA
+371 KTVGEPGAYFQPA

-392 AVTRN
+392 AVGRN
-397 DPKTGNNDIWT
+397 DPKTGFNDIWT
-408 FDVATGKGYAVTS
+408 FDVATGKGYAVTN
-421 DVWNDNS
+421 DVWPDNS

-435 KQVAYVSTREQYSGI
+435 KQLAYVSTREQYSGI

-472 VGFSDWSSDG
+472 FGFSDWSADG
-482 KFLTFSTGALLV
+482 KFLTFSTGALLIV
-494 VGLHPD
+494 PLRD
-500 EKALDRKA
+500 NEKALDRKA

-521 RFSPDTRFLA
+521 RFSPDARFLA

-544 GGTVDV
+544 GGSLDV

-557 AKAEAPGPG
+557 GKPEAPGQG
-566 PAVRVTK
+566 KAVRVTNK
-573 NGAQIFGWR
+573 GAVGFSWR
-582 RQDGKELI
+582 GKELFYI
-590 YMNRDFELMALDVS
+590 TRDFEVMAMDLT
-604 TTPTFTAGTPKL
+604 TTPAIRAGTPKL
-616 LFKLASPQTAISPD
+616 LFKLPDPRVESSPESV
-630 GISRDGQRFVFGM
+630 SRDGQRFVVGM
-643 PVSTTAR
+643 PVSPGAR